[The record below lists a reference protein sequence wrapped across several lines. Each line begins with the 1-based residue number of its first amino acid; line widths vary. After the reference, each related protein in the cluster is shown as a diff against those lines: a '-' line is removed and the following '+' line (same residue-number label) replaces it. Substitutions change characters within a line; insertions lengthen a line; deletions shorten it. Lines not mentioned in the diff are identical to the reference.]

1 MDVSQEDLSKLSIN
15 NSSED
20 IELDHSYQED
30 FYSSAD
36 EDHADE
42 DDVSDKIPESM
53 LKYFE
58 ASENRASQFEKLIL
72 EDNEDDDSRAAEVYS
87 IISSCSEDLLMEL
100 ASDLGLHEDP
110 VKLKEQVMLEMEDEK
125 LNTIPNKACP
135 HTVSDS
141 DITDRVPHNSED
153 DIECDAY
160 LRSEKQLSLELKTL
174 ERKLKEEDER
184 RIVEYEVERKK
195 EQNEQREKEEGR
207 KRRQRDFEEELR
219 QIEEDNKHRP
229 TGMEEMSERE
239 AEEKLQQEFFKQQEL
254 ISSLQR
260 QMEEERRAFEK
271 VQEEK
276 RRKTHQSRCRA
287 AITIQAALRGVLAR
301 RWTRAELHRR
311 REEQRRSEEERNR
324 REERWRR
331 EQEEQ
336 RLKQEKENRRRELE
350 EQALKRRSLEYER
363 AKEED
368 RVRMERE
375 RQDEEDRR
383 KREDQENRKEG
394 ERRKGEEKRKKHEEE
409 EKRKKEEEKRRK
421 EEEKRK
427 KEERREKEEQIR
439 EEKDKQEREEERRK
453 RLDEDEKENERK
465 SKEEEEIR
473 MESDERKPKSLQK
486 LGTGI
491 VKEESQNP
499 SEEKAREEKSS
510 ATECSPTASSPP
522 IDPSTS
528 APQSAFERMSV
539 SLPEQTEQ
547 RRLAWMRDCT
557 SWSKLSL
564 QNKRKQQQG
573 VRTQRRRGARR
584 AAEGSGLPLLCPET
598 LLQSG
603 AWNSP
608 QEVTTVVLE
617 DLPGCSLSTLSQC
630 PRLQT
635 LTMRRCGLKSL
646 EGLSQC
652 TELRYIDVQD
662 NLITFVDCENL
673 ANLQVLRLGR
683 NRLTSIHG
691 LAGAVDLDVLELSH
705 NSITRIGGLE
715 PLKRLQKLLLD
726 HNQLISTRGLR
737 EVYTLLHLDLSHN
750 HLSSVEGL
758 DNCALLN
765 TLDLTGNNLTELPSL
780 RNQVLLVELHLEDNS
795 ISSLEGLTACWL
807 PLMQLLSGAQN
818 SITQLPSLCHFV
830 SLEKLDIRDNC
841 LLELQNLCESLQGCP
856 LLREVHLTGNPLQ
869 QESMWRSSLQR
880 AVPGLQAIDGQPV
893 GSSPALP
900 GPGLVTALLPQN
912 SFLAF
917 CQAQLQQLHTLQHS
931 HTAQLSS
938 ALPPLDAL
946 RLSLQLHDEAVQLAE
961 EHRYAHEY
969 GDTSI
974 TDKQD
979 DSHRSDTARV
989 SRIPAEKFDVEGMDR
1004 HGGVMNRKQP
1014 ENKSCGSGNTNT
1026 WPHVVPLISPA
1037 NDNSEKQPHPPAYRS
1052 FSSLGTVST
1061 RPELKP
1067 ATPASYTSSSSTF
1080 SEEKTSHATAKP
1092 SSSPFPKA
1100 HIKLDLKN
1108 MAAVVI
1114 QCHWRGHRGRQ
1125 RIQLR
1130 PPPGEE
1136 QGGRRGRERGRVDT
1150 GPSHTGSEQS
1160 RLEPDYAATAIQA
1173 VWRGFTLRRRL
1184 AAALAQARGF
1194 NPGDHEAFE
1203 EVNVDEFVF
1212 DEMAL
1217 ERDWMMTSLLSD
1229 DSPPKT
1235 LLHPPPFPDQLL
1247 GPKRPLNLPNANQQT
1262 SPPVLLW
1269 KPKQAWMGGER
1280 AEPAEHRVSLD
1291 SISRTK
1297 SPVSASGLSG
1307 LSERSPASVSGLS
1320 GLSERSPKILEEWGF
1335 RDSHTALMMLKRA
1348 QKMKS
1353 KKQRQR
1359 KLLDP
1364 TVRLALFRNHSNQ
1377 HAPMEAPK
1385 KPSPERR
1392 DYIKAHQA
1400 ELALEGT
1407 GRLDQ
1412 TRLNQQGPGRVD
1424 KMLLN
1429 QDATERVDQT
1439 LVNQERTYQW
1449 LHTQPVHSDS
1459 RRPESDGFL
1468 PEIDPDILKG
1478 GRVQLVAVAG
1488 YREGPDQ
1495 APMSRASGTSTSPPH
1510 KEHNEARRNFMGQLN
1525 KEAPSPQ
1532 RVTSASS
1539 KKERMSFRDNPVQMS
1554 GGWGGGKK
1562 RDKLHK

>member
-1 MDVSQEDLSKLSIN
+1 
-15 NSSED
+15 
-20 IELDHSYQED
+20 
-30 FYSSAD
+30 
-36 EDHADE
+36 
-42 DDVSDKIPESM
+42 
-53 LKYFE
+53 
-58 ASENRASQFEKLIL
+58 
-72 EDNEDDDSRAAEVYS
+72 
-87 IISSCSEDLLMEL
+87 
-100 ASDLGLHEDP
+100 
-110 VKLKEQVMLEMEDEK
+110 
-125 LNTIPNKACP
+125 
-135 HTVSDS
+135 
-141 DITDRVPHNSED
+141 
-153 DIECDAY
+153 
-160 LRSEKQLSLELKTL
+160 
-174 ERKLKEEDER
+174 
-184 RIVEYEVERKK
+184 
-195 EQNEQREKEEGR
+195 
-207 KRRQRDFEEELR
+207 
-219 QIEEDNKHRP
+219 
-229 TGMEEMSERE
+229 
-239 AEEKLQQEFFKQQEL
+239 
-254 ISSLQR
+254 
-260 QMEEERRAFEK
+260 
-271 VQEEK
+271 
-276 RRKTHQSRCRA
+276 
-287 AITIQAALRGVLAR
+287 
-301 RWTRAELHRR
+301 
-311 REEQRRSEEERNR
+311 
-324 REERWRR
+324 
-331 EQEEQ
+331 
-336 RLKQEKENRRRELE
+336 
-350 EQALKRRSLEYER
+350 
-363 AKEED
+363 
-368 RVRMERE
+368 
-375 RQDEEDRR
+375 
-383 KREDQENRKEG
+383 
-394 ERRKGEEKRKKHEEE
+394 
-409 EKRKKEEEKRRK
+409 
-421 EEEKRK
+421 
-427 KEERREKEEQIR
+427 
-439 EEKDKQEREEERRK
+439 
-453 RLDEDEKENERK
+453 
-465 SKEEEEIR
+465 
-473 MESDERKPKSLQK
+473 
-486 LGTGI
+486 
-491 VKEESQNP
+491 
-499 SEEKAREEKSS
+499 
-510 ATECSPTASSPP
+510 
-522 IDPSTS
+522 
-528 APQSAFERMSV
+528 MSV

-573 VRTQRRRGARR
+573 VRTQGRRGARR
-584 AAEGSGLPLLCPET
+584 AAEGSGLPPLCPDT

-603 AWNSP
+603 AWNSL

-617 DLPGCSLSTLSQC
+617 DIPGCSLTTLSQC

-635 LTMRRCGLKSL
+635 LTMRRCGLTSL
-646 EGLSQC
+646 EGLSKC

-662 NLITFVDCENL
+662 NSITFVDCENL
-673 ANLQVLRLGR
+673 ANLRVLRLGR

-705 NSITRIGGLE
+705 NSITRMGGLE

-737 EVYTLLHLDLSHN
+737 EVYTLLQLDLSHN

-780 RNQVLLVELHLEDNS
+780 RNQVLLVDLRLEDNS

-818 SITQLPSLCHFV
+818 SITQLPSLCDFV
-830 SLEKLDIRDNC
+830 SLEKLDVRHNC
-841 LLELQNLCESLQGCP
+841 LSELQNLCESLQGCP

-869 QESMWRSSLQR
+869 QETSWRSSLQR

-900 GPGLVTALLPQN
+900 PGPGLVRALLPQD

-917 CQAQLQQLHTLQHS
+917 CQAQLQQFHTLQHS
-931 HTAQLSS
+931 YTAELSV
-938 ALPPLDAL
+938 ALPALDAL
-946 RLSLQLHDEAVQLAE
+946 RRSLQLHDEAVQLAE

-974 TDKQD
+974 TDKQG

-989 SRIPAEKFDVEGMDR
+989 SRIPAGKSDVEDMDR
-1004 HGGVMNRKQP
+1004 HGGVASVTIGEQP
-1014 ENKSCGSGNTNT
+1014 EKKSCGNTNT

-1037 NDNSEKQPHPPAYRS
+1037 NDNSEKQPQLPAYRS
-1052 FSSLGTVST
+1052 NSSPGTVST

-1067 ATPASYTSSSSTF
+1067 AAPASYTSSSSTF
-1080 SEEKTSHATAKP
+1080 SEEKMTRATAKP
-1092 SSSPFPKA
+1092 SSSPIPKV
-1100 HIKLDLKN
+1100 HNKLDLKN
-1108 MAAVVI
+1108 MAAVLI
-1114 QCHWRGHRGRQ
+1114 QRHWRGHRGRQ
-1125 RIQLR
+1125 RIQLC
-1130 PPPGEE
+1130 PPPGEGQE
-1136 QGGRRGRERGRVDT
+1136 GRRGRERGRGDT

-1160 RLEPDYAATAIQA
+1160 RLEPGYAATAIQA
-1173 VWRGFTLRRRL
+1173 VWRGFALRRRL
-1184 AAALAQARGF
+1184 AAALAQARCF
-1194 NPGDHEAFE
+1194 HPRDHEAFE

-1212 DEMAL
+1212 DETAL

-1235 LLHPPPFPDQLL
+1235 LHHSPPFPDQLL
-1247 GPKRPLNLPNANQQT
+1247 GPKRPLNLPDANQQT

-1280 AEPAEHRVSLD
+1280 AEPAEQRVSPD

-1297 SPVSASGLSG
+1297 SPDSASGLSG
-1307 LSERSPASVSGLS
+1307 LSERSPASASVLS
-1320 GLSERSPKILEEWGF
+1320 GLSERSEKILEEWGF

-1359 KLLDP
+1359 KLLDT

-1385 KPSPERR
+1385 KPSPERS
-1392 DYIKAHQA
+1392 DYIKACQA

-1412 TRLNQQGPGRVD
+1412 TRLNQQAPGRVD
-1424 KMLLN
+1424 QMLVN
-1429 QDATERVDQT
+1429 QDATEQVDQT

-1488 YREGPDQ
+1488 YREGTDQ
-1495 APMSRASGTSTSPPH
+1495 APVSRASGTSTSPPR
-1510 KEHNEARRNFMGQLN
+1510 KEHNQARRNFMGQIN

>member
-1 MDVSQEDLSKLSIN
+1 MDVSQEDPSKLSN
-15 NSSED
+15 NFSDD
-20 IELDHSYQED
+20 IELDNYYQDD

-72 EDNEDDDSRAAEVYS
+72 EDIEDDDSGAAEVYS
-87 IISSCSEDLLMEL
+87 IISSRSEDLLMEL

-110 VKLKEQVMLEMEDEK
+110 VKLKERVMFEMEDEK
-125 LNTIPNKACP
+125 LNTIPNEACP
-135 HTVSDS
+135 HTV
-141 DITDRVPHNSED
+141 VPHNSED

-160 LRSEKQLSLELKTL
+160 EKQLSLELKTL

-184 RIVEYEVERKK
+184 RIVEYEMERKK
-195 EQNEQREKEEGR
+195 EQNEQRKKEEWR
-207 KRRQRDFEEELR
+207 KHRQRDFEEELR
-219 QIEEDNKHRP
+219 QIEEGNRRRP
-229 TGMEEMSERE
+229 TCMEEMRERE
-239 AEEKLQQEFFKQQEL
+239 AEEKLQQELLKQQEL

-260 QMEEERRAFEK
+260 QMEEERTAFEK

-311 REEQRRSEEERNR
+311 REQQRRCEEERCR
-324 REERWRR
+324 RKEREERWRR

-350 EQALKRRSLEYER
+350 EQELKRRSLEYER

-368 RVRMERE
+368 RDRIERE
-375 RQDEEDRR
+375 RQDEEERR
-383 KREDQENRKEG
+383 KREEEENRKEG
-394 ERRKGEEKRKKHEEE
+394 ERRKWEEKRNKHEEE
-409 EKRKKEEEKRRK
+409 EKRKKEEEN
-421 EEEKRK
+421 KRK

-453 RLDEDEKENERK
+453 RQEDEEEEKENERK
-465 SKEEEEIR
+465 RKEEEEIR
-473 MESDERKPKSLQK
+473 MVSDERKPKSLQK
-486 LGTGI
+486 LETGI
-491 VKEESQNP
+491 VKEESLNL
-499 SEEKAREEKSS
+499 SEEKAREEKS
-510 ATECSPTASSPP
+510 ATTECSPTASSPP
-522 IDPSTS
+522 IDPSAS

-573 VRTQRRRGARR
+573 VRTERRRGARR
-584 AAEGSGLPLLCPET
+584 AAQGSGLPLLCTET

-662 NLITFVDCENL
+662 NSITFVDCENL
-673 ANLQVLRLGR
+673 ANLRVLRLGR

-726 HNQLISTRGLR
+726 HNQLISTRGLK

-780 RNQVLLVELHLEDNS
+780 RNQVLLLELRLEDNS

-818 SITQLPSLCHFV
+818 SITQLPSLCYFV

-841 LLELQNLCESLQGCP
+841 LSELQNLCESLQGCP

-869 QESMWRSSLQR
+869 QETRWRSSLQR

-900 GPGLVTALLPQN
+900 GPGLVRALLPQN

-931 HTAQLSS
+931 HKAELSG

-946 RLSLQLHDEAVQLAE
+946 RRSLQLHDEAVQLAE

-989 SRIPAEKFDVEGMDR
+989 SRIPAEKSDLEGMDR
-1004 HGGVMNRKQP
+1004 HGGVTNRKQP
-1014 ENKSCGSGNTNT
+1014 ENKSCGNTNT

-1037 NDNSEKQPHPPAYRS
+1037 NYNSEKQPQPPAYRS
-1052 FSSLGTVST
+1052 ISSLGTVST

-1067 ATPASYTSSSSTF
+1067 ATTASYTSSSSTF

-1092 SSSPFPKA
+1092 SSSPIPKA

-1114 QCHWRGHRGRQ
+1114 QRHWRGHRGRQ

-1130 PPPGEE
+1130 PPPGEGH
-1136 QGGRRGRERGRVDT
+1136 GGRRGRERGRVDRAP
-1150 GPSHTGSEQS
+1150 GHTGSEQS

-1173 VWRGFTLRRRL
+1173 VWRGFALRRRL

-1235 LLHPPPFPDQLL
+1235 LLHSPPFPDQLL
-1247 GPKRPLNLPNANQQT
+1247 GPKRPLNLPDANQQT

-1280 AEPAEHRVSLD
+1280 AEPAEQRVSLD

-1297 SPVSASGLSG
+1297 SPVSASGLSGPSERSPASASGLSG

-1320 GLSERSPKILEEWGF
+1320 GLSERSEKILEEWGF

-1359 KLLDP
+1359 K
-1364 TVRLALFRNHSNQ
+1364 RLGLQKSV
-1377 HAPMEAPK
+1377 EV
-1385 KPSPERR
+1385 
-1392 DYIKAHQA
+1392 YIN
-1400 ELALEGT
+1400 LEPIYY
-1407 GRLDQ
+1407 LQ
-1412 TRLNQQGPGRVD
+1412 MFNWLEQL
-1424 KMLLN
+1424 LLN
-1429 QDATERVDQT
+1429 QTPLEPT
-1439 LVNQERTYQW
+1439 SSL
-1449 LHTQPVHSDS
+1449 LSPL
-1459 RRPESDGFL
+1459 FL
-1468 PEIDPDILKG
+1468 
-1478 GRVQLVAVAG
+1478 
-1488 YREGPDQ
+1488 
-1495 APMSRASGTSTSPPH
+1495 
-1510 KEHNEARRNFMGQLN
+1510 F
-1525 KEAPSPQ
+1525 
-1532 RVTSASS
+1532 
-1539 KKERMSFRDNPVQMS
+1539 
-1554 GGWGGGKK
+1554 
-1562 RDKLHK
+1562 

>member
-20 IELDHSYQED
+20 IELDHSFQED

-87 IISSCSEDLLMEL
+87 IISSRSEDLLMEL

-125 LNTIPNKACP
+125 LNAIPNKACP

-174 ERKLKEEDER
+174 ECKLKEEDER

-219 QIEEDNKHRP
+219 QIEEDNRHRP
-229 TGMEEMSERE
+229 TGMEEMKERE
-239 AEEKLQQEFFKQQEL
+239 AEEKLQQELFKQQEL

-383 KREDQENRKEG
+383 
-394 ERRKGEEKRKKHEEE
+394 
-409 EKRKKEEEKRRK
+409 
-421 EEEKRK
+421 
-427 KEERREKEEQIR
+427 EKEEQIR
-439 EEKDKQEREEERRK
+439 EEKDKQEREEEQRK
-453 RLDEDEKENERK
+453 RQENEEEKENERK

-486 LGTGI
+486 LETGI

-499 SEEKAREEKSS
+499 SEEKAREEKSA

-539 SLPEQTEQ
+539 FLPEQTEQ

-630 PRLQT
+630 PRLQM

-662 NLITFVDCENL
+662 NSITFVDCENL

-900 GPGLVTALLPQN
+900 SPGLVTALLPQN

-917 CQAQLQQLHTLQHS
+917 CQAQLQQFHTLQHS
-931 HTAQLSS
+931 HTAQLSG

-974 TDKQD
+974 TNKQD

-989 SRIPAEKFDVEGMDR
+989 SRIPAEKSDVEGMDR
-1004 HGGVMNRKQP
+1004 HGGVMNSEQP
-1014 ENKSCGSGNTNT
+1014 ENKSCGNTNT

-1037 NDNSEKQPHPPAYRS
+1037 NDNSEKQPQPPAYRS

-1114 QCHWRGHRGRQ
+1114 QRHWRGHRGRQ

-1247 GPKRPLNLPNANQQT
+1247 GPMRTLNLPDANQQI

-1320 GLSERSPKILEEWGF
+1320 GLSERSEKILEEWGF

-1412 TRLNQQGPGRVD
+1412 TRLNQQAPGRVD
-1424 KMLLN
+1424 QMLLN

-1459 RRPESDGFL
+1459 RRPESEGFL

-1495 APMSRASGTSTSPPH
+1495 APKSRASGTSTSPPH
-1510 KEHNEARRNFMGQLN
+1510 KEHNEVRRNFMGHLN

>member
-15 NSSED
+15 NSSDD
-20 IELDHSYQED
+20 IELDNSYQED

-42 DDVSDKIPESM
+42 DDVSNKIPESM

-72 EDNEDDDSRAAEVYS
+72 EDNEDDDSGAAEVYS
-87 IISSCSEDLLMEL
+87 IISSRSEDLLMEL

-110 VKLKEQVMLEMEDEK
+110 VKLKEQVMFEMEDEK

-195 EQNEQREKEEGR
+195 EQNEQREKEEWR

-219 QIEEDNKHRP
+219 QIEEGNRHRP
-229 TGMEEMSERE
+229 TGMEEMRERE
-239 AEEKLQQEFFKQQEL
+239 AEEKLQQELLKQQEL

-301 RWTRAELHRR
+301 RWTRAELHRK
-311 REEQRRSEEERNR
+311 REEQRRCEEERSR
-324 REERWRR
+324 REERLRR

-350 EQALKRRSLEYER
+350 EQELKRRSLEYER

-383 KREDQENRKEG
+383 KREEEENRKEG
-394 ERRKGEEKRKKHEEE
+394 ERRKMEEKRKKHEEE

-427 KEERREKEEQIR
+427 KRREKEEQIR
-439 EEKDKQEREEERRK
+439 EEKDKRERERERRK
-453 RLDEDEKENERK
+453 RQEDEEEEKENERK

-486 LGTGI
+486 LETGI
-491 VKEESQNP
+491 VKEESQNL
-499 SEEKAREEKSS
+499 SEEKAREEKSA

-522 IDPSTS
+522 IDPSAS

-584 AAEGSGLPLLCPET
+584 ATEGSGLPLLCPET

-662 NLITFVDCENL
+662 NSITFVDCENL
-673 ANLQVLRLGR
+673 ANLRVLRLGR

-726 HNQLISTRGLR
+726 HNQLISTRGLK

-818 SITQLPSLCHFV
+818 SITHLPSLCHFV

-841 LLELQNLCESLQGCP
+841 LSELQNLCESLQGCP

-869 QESMWRSSLQR
+869 QETMWRSSLQR

-931 HTAQLSS
+931 HTAQLSG

-989 SRIPAEKFDVEGMDR
+989 SRIPAEKSDVEGMDR
-1004 HGGVMNRKQP
+1004 HGGVTSVMNRKQP
-1014 ENKSCGSGNTNT
+1014 ENKSCGNTNT

-1037 NDNSEKQPHPPAYRS
+1037 NDNSEKQPQPPAYRS
-1052 FSSLGTVST
+1052 FSSLGTVSN

-1067 ATPASYTSSSSTF
+1067 ATPANYTSSSSTF
-1080 SEEKTSHATAKP
+1080 SEEKTSRATAKP

-1114 QCHWRGHRGRQ
+1114 QRHWRGHRGRQ

-1130 PPPGEE
+1130 PPPGEG
-1136 QGGRRGRERGRVDT
+1136 QGGRERGRVDT
-1150 GPSHTGSEQS
+1150 GPGHTGSEQS
-1160 RLEPDYAATAIQA
+1160 CLEPDYAATAIQA

-1235 LLHPPPFPDQLL
+1235 LFHSPPFPDQLL
-1247 GPKRPLNLPNANQQT
+1247 GPKHPLNLPDANQQT

-1307 LSERSPASVSGLS
+1307 LSERSPASVSGLD
-1320 GLSERSPKILEEWGF
+1320 GLSERSEKILEEWGF

-1412 TRLNQQGPGRVD
+1412 TRLNQQAPGRVD
-1424 KMLLN
+1424 QILLN

-1478 GRVQLVAVAG
+1478 GRVQLVTVAG

-1495 APMSRASGTSTSPPH
+1495 AAMSRASGTSTSPPH
-1510 KEHNEARRNFMGQLN
+1510 KEHNQARRNFMEQLN

>member
-15 NSSED
+15 NSSDD
-20 IELDHSYQED
+20 IELDNSYQED

-72 EDNEDDDSRAAEVYS
+72 EDNEDDDSGAAEVYS
-87 IISSCSEDLLMEL
+87 IISSRSEDLLMEL

-110 VKLKEQVMLEMEDEK
+110 VKLKEQVMFEMEDEK

-195 EQNEQREKEEGR
+195 EQNEQREKEEWR

-219 QIEEDNKHRP
+219 QIEEGNRHRP
-229 TGMEEMSERE
+229 TGMEEMRERE
-239 AEEKLQQEFFKQQEL
+239 AEEKLQQELLKQQEL

-301 RWTRAELHRR
+301 RWTRAELHRK
-311 REEQRRSEEERNR
+311 REEQRRCEEERSR

-350 EQALKRRSLEYER
+350 EQELKRRSLEYER

-368 RVRMERE
+368 RV
-375 RQDEEDRR
+375 Q
-383 KREDQENRKEG
+383 
-394 ERRKGEEKRKKHEEE
+394 
-409 EKRKKEEEKRRK
+409 
-421 EEEKRK
+421 
-427 KEERREKEEQIR
+427 
-439 EEKDKQEREEERRK
+439 
-453 RLDEDEKENERK
+453 
-465 SKEEEEIR
+465 
-473 MESDERKPKSLQK
+473 
-486 LGTGI
+486 
-491 VKEESQNP
+491 
-499 SEEKAREEKSS
+499 
-510 ATECSPTASSPP
+510 
-522 IDPSTS
+522 
-528 APQSAFERMSV
+528 
-539 SLPEQTEQ
+539 QTEQ

-584 AAEGSGLPLLCPET
+584 ATEGSGLPLLCPET

-608 QEVTTVVLE
+608 QE
-617 DLPGCSLSTLSQC
+617 
-630 PRLQT
+630 
-635 LTMRRCGLKSL
+635 
-646 EGLSQC
+646 
-652 TELRYIDVQD
+652 D
-662 NLITFVDCENL
+662 NSITFVDCENL
-673 ANLQVLRLGR
+673 ANLRVLRLGR

-726 HNQLISTRGLR
+726 HNQLISTRGLK

-818 SITQLPSLCHFV
+818 SITHLPSLCHFV

-841 LLELQNLCESLQGCP
+841 LSELQNLCESLQGCP

-869 QESMWRSSLQR
+869 QETMWRSSLQR

-931 HTAQLSS
+931 HTAQLRLMQLTTDSLSS
-938 ALPPLDAL
+938 GMGKTKESHGSGGTTVRSSPPL
-946 RLSLQLHDEAVQLAE
+946 SMLHAPPLGVGQWAFLGAGQGPPQPVNPWLKS
-961 EHRYAHEY
+961 RP
-969 GDTSI
+969 
-974 TDKQD
+974 
-979 DSHRSDTARV
+979 RAR
-989 SRIPAEKFDVEGMDR
+989 
-1004 HGGVMNRKQP
+1004 
-1014 ENKSCGSGNTNT
+1014 
-1026 WPHVVPLISPA
+1026 
-1037 NDNSEKQPHPPAYRS
+1037 
-1052 FSSLGTVST
+1052 
-1061 RPELKP
+1061 
-1067 ATPASYTSSSSTF
+1067 
-1080 SEEKTSHATAKP
+1080 
-1092 SSSPFPKA
+1092 
-1100 HIKLDLKN
+1100 
-1108 MAAVVI
+1108 
-1114 QCHWRGHRGRQ
+1114 
-1125 RIQLR
+1125 
-1130 PPPGEE
+1130 
-1136 QGGRRGRERGRVDT
+1136 QG
-1150 GPSHTGSEQS
+1150 
-1160 RLEPDYAATAIQA
+1160 
-1173 VWRGFTLRRRL
+1173 
-1184 AAALAQARGF
+1184 
-1194 NPGDHEAFE
+1194 
-1203 EVNVDEFVF
+1203 
-1212 DEMAL
+1212 L
-1217 ERDWMMTSLLSD
+1217 ER
-1229 DSPPKT
+1229 
-1235 LLHPPPFPDQLL
+1235 
-1247 GPKRPLNLPNANQQT
+1247 
-1262 SPPVLLW
+1262 
-1269 KPKQAWMGGER
+1269 
-1280 AEPAEHRVSLD
+1280 
-1291 SISRTK
+1291 
-1297 SPVSASGLSG
+1297 
-1307 LSERSPASVSGLS
+1307 
-1320 GLSERSPKILEEWGF
+1320 
-1335 RDSHTALMMLKRA
+1335 
-1348 QKMKS
+1348 
-1353 KKQRQR
+1353 
-1359 KLLDP
+1359 
-1364 TVRLALFRNHSNQ
+1364 
-1377 HAPMEAPK
+1377 
-1385 KPSPERR
+1385 
-1392 DYIKAHQA
+1392 
-1400 ELALEGT
+1400 
-1407 GRLDQ
+1407 
-1412 TRLNQQGPGRVD
+1412 
-1424 KMLLN
+1424 
-1429 QDATERVDQT
+1429 
-1439 LVNQERTYQW
+1439 
-1449 LHTQPVHSDS
+1449 
-1459 RRPESDGFL
+1459 
-1468 PEIDPDILKG
+1468 
-1478 GRVQLVAVAG
+1478 
-1488 YREGPDQ
+1488 
-1495 APMSRASGTSTSPPH
+1495 
-1510 KEHNEARRNFMGQLN
+1510 
-1525 KEAPSPQ
+1525 
-1532 RVTSASS
+1532 
-1539 KKERMSFRDNPVQMS
+1539 
-1554 GGWGGGKK
+1554 
-1562 RDKLHK
+1562 